1 MIIIALKGNSHLSL
15 ISQIDCHNFIMSYQS
30 IFVVYINRI
39 SIQTLKFDGLLGNHQ
54 NVCYVDEIF

>member
-30 IFVVYINRI
+30 IFVVYINMI
-39 SIQTLKFDGLLGNHQ
+39 SDQTLKNDGLLGNLG
-54 NVCYVDEIF
+54 NVCYDDEIF